1 MVTFELNET
10 AALTNIEKKYSL
22 PRKNY
27 RLSTM
32 MIHQNSP
39 MIWKKRLQQ
48 HEKQSLIMENR
59 LPFMFRRQ
67 HLKR

>member
-1 MVTFELNET
+1 MDLKFEWDE
-10 AALTNIEKKYSL
+10 
-22 PRKNY
+22 
-27 RLSTM
+27 
-32 MIHQNSP
+32 
-39 MIWKKRLQQ
+39 KKRLQQ